1 VPKLQPHTLD
11 AVRERIEDVAL
22 GLFVRQGYSGT
33 TTREIAEGAGL
44 TAGALYV
51 HYPGKEALFAALVA
65 KYRKELAGG
74 GHAIR
79 TVLEDTVF
87 PDDLAELAVAIRT
100 VVNEHKS
107 YWLLWYVDV
116 LEFDGKHFRSSLA
129 PQSLLESPALKKR
142 LAELTRG
149 KRLRVEPGLAFTMVY
164 MQLFNYFLVETI
176 FGGKNHYG
184 VSEPKAVAAIA
195 DVFLYGMLAPPP
207 APPVTSRTRNRTR
220 SRR

>member
-11 AVRERIEDVAL
+11 AVKERIEEVAL

-33 TTREIAEGAGL
+33 TTRQIADGCGL
-44 TAGALYV
+44 TPGALYV
-51 HYPGKEALFAALVA
+51 HYPGKEALFAALVT

-79 TVLEDTVF
+79 AVLEKTEF
-87 PDDLAELAVAIRT
+87 PDDIADLAAAIRE
-100 VVNEHKS
+100 VVREHKA

-116 LEFDGKHFRSSLA
+116 LEFEGKHFRSSLA

-142 LAELTRG
+142 LAMLARG
-149 KRLRVEPGLAFTMVY
+149 KRLRVEPGLAFTMLY

-184 VSEPKAVAAIA
+184 VPESKAVAAIA
-195 DVFLYGMLAPPP
+195 DIFLHGMLSPRRP
-207 APPVTSRTRNRTR
+207 TRNRSR
-220 SRR
+220 S

>member
-1 VPKLQPHTLD
+1 MPKLQPHNLD
-11 AVRERIEDVAL
+11 AVRERIEEIAL

-33 TTREIAEGAGL
+33 TTRQIAEGAGL

-51 HYPGKEALFAALVA
+51 HYSGKEALFAALVA

-79 TVLEDTVF
+79 SVLEHTQF
-87 PDDLAELAVAIRT
+87 PDDLDELATAIRT
-100 VVNEHKS
+100 VVREHRA

-129 PQSLLESPALKKR
+129 PQSLLESPALRKR
-142 LAELTRG
+142 LADLAHT
-149 KRLRVEPGLAFTMVY
+149 KRLRIEPGLAFTMVY
-164 MQLFNYFLVETI
+164 MHLFNYFLVETI
-176 FGGKNHYG
+176 FGGRNHYG

-195 DVFLYGMLAPPP
+195 DVFLHGMLAPQ
-207 APPVTSRTRNRTR
+207 PVRPVLSRTRNRSHR
-220 SRR
+220 